1 MDFTV
6 ILERKGSTGYHFE
19 DDQFE
24 PFDTNEESPTT
35 IFGEVFHDGNE
46 IGQIVLYEFYN
57 NREFLSRCDS
67 ISGDCSCVAGATCG
81 KSGAILKK
89 YLSGESE
96 YDCIYILDK
105 ITINKEYRN
114 QGIGS
119 AIIKNLLKMIR
130 YQFGEGSTIFLCA
143 SDYETAKQ
151 YGFESDEYEKGKN
164 RLIQFYTRLG
174 FRVVKD
180 NVMVYNELG
189 I

>member
-1 MDFTV
+1 M
-6 ILERKGSTGYHFE
+6 E
-19 DDQFE
+19 
-24 PFDTNEESPTT
+24 
-35 IFGEVFHDGNE
+35 
-46 IGQIVLYEFYN
+46 
-57 NREFLSRCDS
+57 
-67 ISGDCSCVAGATCG
+67 
-81 KSGAILKK
+81 K

-96 YDCIYILDK
+96 HDCIYILDK

-143 SDYETAKQ
+143 SDYETAEQ

-174 FRVVKD
+174 FHVVQD
-180 NVMVYNELG
+180 NVMVYNEPG